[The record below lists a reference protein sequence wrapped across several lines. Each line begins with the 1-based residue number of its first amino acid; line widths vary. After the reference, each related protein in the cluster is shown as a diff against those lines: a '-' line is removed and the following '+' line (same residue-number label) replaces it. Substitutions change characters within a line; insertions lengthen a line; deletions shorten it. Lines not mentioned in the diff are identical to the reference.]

1 MLITARKMCLWKNTK
16 QKLPATESSVSL
28 RVGKKKKCISTWSI
42 YVLFLQISPFIRRNK
57 SNPYIKQANRNE
69 NTYSMKEKKN
79 EKKRTEIRV
88 QSRADAVASRV
99 PPRLGT
105 QVLARSFQWLKMI
118 TMLMLIAQTNPPVKP
133 PISHP
138 LRALGDTSM
147 PPSERTC
154 P

>member
-1 MLITARKMCLWKNTK
+1 MCLWKNTK

-28 RVGKKKKCISTWSI
+28 RVGKKKNVSLPEVYTSF
-42 YVLFLQISPFIRRNK
+42 FLQIFPFIRRNK

-69 NTYSMKEKKN
+69 NTYSMKKKKN

-88 QSRADAVASRV
+88 QSRADAVASQA

-118 TMLMLIAQTNPPVKP
+118 TMLIVIAQTNPPVKP